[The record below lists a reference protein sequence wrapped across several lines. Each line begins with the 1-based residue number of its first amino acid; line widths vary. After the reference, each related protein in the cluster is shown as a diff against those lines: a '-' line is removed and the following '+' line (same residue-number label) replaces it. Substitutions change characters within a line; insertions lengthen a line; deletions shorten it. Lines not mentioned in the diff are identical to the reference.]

1 VVSNRTRRTLRH
13 LAALVS
19 MAAGSALVFGLVL
32 MMNGPPEPK
41 AASVARAPVAMAMAP
56 KKAPK
61 KDQPKPKPKPQPK
74 RAARNTPA
82 PPAPLLGAAMG
93 GLDLGIPAL
102 GQADLGDAAQAM
114 LGQDDAARDM
124 VMTEATVDVA
134 PKPLERTPPRF
145 PPRARAEGTTGRVTL
160 SLLIGQRG
168 EVVKVK
174 VLSSSPPG
182 VFDDA
187 AMEAVRQ
194 WRYQPALYRGRP
206 VKVWAEQVVHFELS

>member
-1 VVSNRTRRTLRH
+1 MGGPLARH
-13 LAALVS
+13 AAALAAMV
-19 MAAGSALVFGLVL
+19 AGSLLVFGLVL
-32 MMNGPPEPK
+32 MMNRPPELAVRPPPL
-41 AASVARAPVAMAMAP
+41 ASTEMSVAPRKPP
-56 KKAPK
+56 KKEE
-61 KDQPKPKPKPQPK
+61 PKPKPKVTPK
-74 RAARNTPA
+74 KVARKAPA
-82 PPAPLLGAAMG
+82 PPAPMLGAALG

-114 LGQDDAARDM
+114 LGEGDAARDL
-124 VMTEATVDVA
+124 VMTESSVDVA

-160 SLLIGQRG
+160 SLLIGQHG
-168 EVVKVK
+168 EVLKVK

-187 AMEAVRQ
+187 ATEAVRQ